1 MFIALN
7 GFETQIFMD
16 IRQEKDK
23 DGSLKELCDFL
34 NGKGTPDLHT
44 AWQELHYKKL
54 YQAFQNVISAEV
66 CESLGT
72 LKMSAKEL
80 KAEKLKK
87 ATATSVKKLIEK
99 PLEYFYE
106 VANEFAEK
114 EYLEEES
121 RKREEEKAALRTW
134 YDGEVAR
141 LKSDADKT
149 QIDADVVSE
158 RESSAKTK
166 KSASKNAKKPK
177 ADDTAKK
184 EKALK
189 AEYEKK
195 LSAIEK
201 NVAKFTKIAVS
212 KSLAF
217 PKGKKINN
225 EEVYLYIY
233 SALSPLAHGGLAR
246 KWSLQRKIAEFTGN
260 TKIGSMESYNFFD
273 RAFALAEGKEPSL
286 TEKSAKEDALL
297 VAKKLADSNEA
308 WLLVGSNE
316 YDGVRWFNKEK
327 MESSLALYKAILEL
341 GASAAKKAAAD
352 SLFKKL
358 NNAQKKA
365 EYKCEEFVKVFEPKG
380 KKK

>member
-1 MFIALN
+1 
-7 GFETQIFMD
+7 
-16 IRQEKDK
+16 
-23 DGSLKELCDFL
+23 
-34 NGKGTPDLHT
+34 
-44 AWQELHYKKL
+44 
-54 YQAFQNVISAEV
+54 
-66 CESLGT
+66 
-72 LKMSAKEL
+72 MSAKEL

-87 ATATSVKKLIEK
+87 ATATSVKKIIEK

-121 RKREEEKAALRTW
+121 RKREEEKAALRVW
-134 YDGEVAR
+134 YEEEKAKLDEEKTRTHADERGLGEEK
-141 LKSDADKT
+141 LSGKGKFSK
-149 QIDADVVSE
+149 
-158 RESSAKTK
+158 SAKAAK
-166 KSASKNAKKPK
+166 GGKNA
-177 ADDTAKK
+177 TSGEIAKK

-201 NVAKFTKIAVS
+201 KVAKFTKFIVP

-217 PKGKKINN
+217 PKGKKITN

-233 SALSPLAHGGLAR
+233 SALSPLAQGGFAR

-260 TKIGSMESYNFFD
+260 TKIGSMDSYNLFD

-286 TEKSAKEDALL
+286 TEKAAKEDALL
-297 VAKKLADSNEA
+297 VAKKLAGSNEA
-308 WLLVGSNE
+308 WLLSGANE
-316 YDGVRWFNKEK
+316 YDGIRWFNKEK

-341 GASAAKKAAAD
+341 GASAAKKAAVD

-358 NNAQKKA
+358 NAAEKKA
-365 EYKCEEFVKVFEPKG
+365 EYKCEEFVKAFEPKG
-380 KKK
+380 QKK